1 MTSEHTQPGRSVVW
15 REGVPPADPQ
25 DAAAA
30 RQRLNDGNAAFAALG
45 HTGGQ
50 FEVLVGPGN
59 LGLSRGSV
67 EDLRQTP
74 FAAVLGC
81 SDARVPVELVFGL
94 AANNLFVVR
103 VAGNVPG
110 SDCVG
115 SLHYAAQNLQTIQL
129 LVVLG
134 HSQCGAMT
142 AAVDAVLH
150 PGTYLALV
158 HDPALRGV
166 VDSLLA
172 GVHMAAAMLAEVH
185 GRQVTTRPGY
195 REALISVSAMANTA
209 ISATV
214 LAADM
219 DRRVAMGLYDLAT
232 RTVGTVRDGVWQP
245 GLVFAPDDDVTLAD
259 LLRDAAGLAFN

>member
-1 MTSEHTQPGRSVVW
+1 M
-15 REGVPPADPQ
+15 
-25 DAAAA
+25 
-30 RQRLNDGNAAFAALG
+30 
-45 HTGGQ
+45 
-50 FEVLVGPGN
+50 GPGN
-59 LGLSRGSV
+59 LGVADADVGL
-67 EDLRQTP
+67 EHKP

-115 SLHYAAQNLQTIQL
+115 SLHYAVQNLETIQL
-129 LVVLG
+129 MVVLG
-134 HSQCGAMT
+134 HSQCGAVT
-142 AAVDAVLH
+142 AAVEAVLH

-172 GVHMAAAMLAEVH
+172 GVQMAAIALRTVH
-185 GRQVTTRPGY
+185 GSDVTERPAY
-195 REALISVSAMANTA
+195 RDALVSVAAIANTA

-219 DRRVAMGLYDLAT
+219 DREVAMGLYDLHT
-232 RTVGTVRDGVWQP
+232 RTVGMPTRAGWTT
-245 GLVFAPDDDVTLAD
+245 GLVLAPGDDASLAD
-259 LLRDAAGLAFN
+259 LLTTAAEAALTT